1 MSFPLVPLFAN
12 IFMDFYEYKWLNYN
26 LNKPKVYLRYIDDIV
41 AGFESHKIHYFF
53 LYF

>member
-1 MSFPLVPLFAN
+1 MSFSLVPVPTN

-41 AGFESHKIHYFF
+41 AAFAWQKIH
-53 LYF
+53 